1 MKEFAM
7 KHPLITFLLTVSAI
21 DGVVGIVQAVTAA
34 ISGKNGESVEEV
46 KVETEE
52 IPNESDHDI
61 Q

>member
-7 KHPLITFLLTVSAI
+7 KHPILTFLMAVSAI

-34 ISGKNGESVEEV
+34 ISGKNTEVVEEI
-46 KVETEE
+46 EANTEE
-52 IPNESDHDI
+52 DPNESDHDI